1 MRKLGHGPLGATT
14 EKPPWPLAHTLDSRT
29 RPAIGVM
36 QERQSPQLATQNDI
50 VKVCTNISVMLQEK
64 NVAYGDSALDP
75 VRIFSK
81 AAPTE
86 QLLVRIDDK
95 LSRFARG
102 ASYPGDNDIDDLIG
116 YLVLLKIAKERN
128 A

>member
-1 MRKLGHGPLGATT
+1 ML
-14 EKPPWPLAHTLDSRT
+14 
-29 RPAIGVM
+29 
-36 QERQSPQLATQNDI
+36 TQNDI
-50 VKVCTNISVMLQEK
+50 VRVCTDISIMLQEK

-81 AAPTE
+81 SNAIE

-102 ASYPGDNDIDDLIG
+102 TDYPGDNDIDDLIG
-116 YLVLLKIAKERN
+116 YLILLKIAKERSGQ

>member
-1 MRKLGHGPLGATT
+1 M
-14 EKPPWPLAHTLDSRT
+14 
-29 RPAIGVM
+29 
-36 QERQSPQLATQNDI
+36 TQNDI
-50 VKVCTNISVMLQEK
+50 VRVCTNISLMLQEK
-64 NVAYGDSALDP
+64 NIAYGDSALDP

-81 AAPTE
+81 ASPIE

-102 ASYPGDNDIDDLIG
+102 TDYPGDNDIDDLIG

-128 A
+128 GQA

>member
-1 MRKLGHGPLGATT
+1 M
-14 EKPPWPLAHTLDSRT
+14 S
-29 RPAIGVM
+29 
-36 QERQSPQLATQNDI
+36 TQNDI
-50 VKVCTNISVMLQEK
+50 VRVCTAISVMLQEK

-81 AAPTE
+81 SSAVE

-102 ASYPGDNDIDDLIG
+102 TSFPGDNDIDDLIG
-116 YLVLLKIAKERN
+116 YLVLLKIAKERLD
-128 A
+128 

>member
-1 MRKLGHGPLGATT
+1 M
-14 EKPPWPLAHTLDSRT
+14 
-29 RPAIGVM
+29 
-36 QERQSPQLATQNDI
+36 TQNDI
-50 VKVCTNISVMLQEK
+50 VRVCTDISIMLQEK

-81 AAPTE
+81 SSPVE

-102 ASYPGDNDIDDLIG
+102 TDYPGDNDIDDLIG
-116 YLVLLKIAKERN
+116 YLVLLKIAKERHGS

>member
-1 MRKLGHGPLGATT
+1 M
-14 EKPPWPLAHTLDSRT
+14 S
-29 RPAIGVM
+29 
-36 QERQSPQLATQNDI
+36 TQNEI
-50 VKVCTNISVMLQEK
+50 VRVCTDISIMLQEK
-64 NVAYGDSALDP
+64 NFAYGDSALDP

-81 AAPTE
+81 ANAIE

-102 ASYPGDNDIDDLIG
+102 NEYPGDNDIDDLIG

-128 A
+128 GKA